1 MEIVNEGGDL
11 LKSRKPS
18 IKLEKMDGCRLAC
31 VKFVK

>member
-18 IKLEKMDGCRLAC
+18 IKLEKMDAAWP
-31 VKFVK
+31 V